1 MAEQKNLQ
9 HTLKARLRKSAEVG
23 SRERLHKVI
32 AASGLCSRREA
43 EKMIE
48 AGRVHVNGKRVQKMG
63 VKVTLREK
71 IEVDGRALPEKSAEA
86 TLALHKPRGVLTS
99 KNDPFHN
106 TTVMDLLPTE
116 YRHLNPIGRLDK
128 DSEGLLLFTSDG
140 ALLERLTHPKFGHEK
155 TYEVLVHGKVQESDL
170 EKIRTGP
177 IYLDDY
183 LLKPMKVRLLSE
195 ESNDRTGKTYTWLEM
210 KLKEGRKRQI
220 RRVMELLG
228 FPVARLIR
236 TSIGEVH
243 LGELASG
250 KFRELNPSE
259 LNSLQ

>member
-1 MAEQKNLQ
+1 M
-9 HTLKARLRKSAEVG
+9 KANSSQNNSE
-23 SRERLHKVI
+23 RERLHKVI

-43 EKMIE
+43 EYLID
-48 AGRVHVNGKRVQKMG
+48 AGRVHVNGKRIQKMG
-63 VKVTLREK
+63 IKVSPNDK
-71 IEVDGRALPEKSAEA
+71 IEVDGRALPEKSAPI

-99 KNDPFHN
+99 KSDPFHN
-106 TTVMDLLPTE
+106 QTVMDLLPTE
-116 YRHLNPIGRLDK
+116 YHHLNPIGRLDK

-155 TYEVLVHGKVQESDL
+155 NYEVLVHGKVQENAL

-183 LLKPMKVRLLSE
+183 LLKPMKVRILSQ
-195 ESNDRTGKTYTWLEM
+195 ESVEKTGKTYTWLEM
-210 KLKEGRKRQI
+210 RLGEGRKRQI

-236 TSIGEVH
+236 TSIGAVQLGDLKSGTFRVLSNEEVK
-243 LGELASG
+243 SF
-250 KFRELNPSE
+250 K
-259 LNSLQ
+259 